1 MEFKGFDLMVENVL
15 NSFFNKNTF
24 EEDFFSKKIIAG
36 RYEIYP
42 YYNLKI
48 SYLKSD
54 VVAIASINPLAIVIK
69 EIKDKNEDE
78 YYIHLFN
85 DSKEDDETYITK
97 ILEKFVNFV
106 S

>member
-1 MEFKGFDLMVENVL
+1 MVENVL

-48 SYLKSD
+48 SCLKSEL
-54 VVAIASINPLAIVIK
+54 VAIASINPLAIVIK
-69 EIKDKNEDE
+69 DIKDKNEAE
-78 YYIHLFN
+78 YYLYFFN
-85 DSKEDDETYITK
+85 GSKKYDETYIIK
-97 ILEKFVNFV
+97 ILEKFVNSV
-106 S
+106 L